1 MALSMTGFG
10 KTNGTF
16 SGKKLSIEIRSLN
29 SKGLDLIL
37 KIPTCY
43 RELETDIRKI
53 VGDKI
58 SRGKVDM
65 GIYLESSSENPGVN
79 LINKELATTYF
90 NELKKLAESWNQ
102 PTGDL
107 LSVVLRM
114 PEVMVQQTEPITE
127 EEKES
132 VLTLII
138 EACDRLHDFRKQE
151 GAVLA
156 ADLLSHI
163 DKIEA
168 LSKAVEPFEKER
180 VGIIRDRIER
190 TFNEYASS
198 AVDENRLEQEMIF
211 YIEKLDISEEKVRLK
226 QHLDYFRTTLNEE
239 NNGKKLGF
247 IAQEIGRE
255 INTMGSKSNHAEMQR
270 CVVDMK
276 DCLEKIKE
284 QLLNIL

>member
-138 EACDRLHDFRKQE
+138 
-151 GAVLA
+151 
-156 ADLLSHI
+156 
-163 DKIEA
+163 
-168 LSKAVEPFEKER
+168 
-180 VGIIRDRIER
+180 
-190 TFNEYASS
+190 
-198 AVDENRLEQEMIF
+198 
-211 YIEKLDISEEKVRLK
+211 
-226 QHLDYFRTTLNEE
+226 
-239 NNGKKLGF
+239 
-247 IAQEIGRE
+247 
-255 INTMGSKSNHAEMQR
+255 
-270 CVVDMK
+270 
-276 DCLEKIKE
+276 
-284 QLLNIL
+284 